1 MTDRPTTTLLHRA
14 LADDRRA
21 RIVAELESAGE
32 GLDASDLGRRVG
44 LHPNTVRWHL
54 GVLADAGLVD
64 SRRAGRETRYTP
76 TPAPMGEAIS
86 WMTEVGGRWDERL
99 AALERQVA
107 RRRAR
112 P

>member
-1 MTDRPTTTLLHRA
+1 MSEPDVFSA
-14 LADDRRA
+14 LADPTRRTVLEEIA
-21 RIVAELESAGE
+21 TRGSATATELAVPLGITRQAVAK
-32 GLDASDLGRRVG
+32 
-44 LHPNTVRWHL
+44 HL

-86 WMTEVGGRWDERL
+86 WMTEIGGRWDERL

>member
-1 MTDRPTTTLLHRA
+1 MSDPDVFSA
-14 LADDRRA
+14 LADPTRRTVLEEIA
-21 RIVAELESAGE
+21 TRGSATATELAVPLGITRQAVAK
-32 GLDASDLGRRVG
+32 
-44 LHPNTVRWHL
+44 HL
-54 GVLADAGLVD
+54 GVLSDAGLVD
-64 SRRAGRETRYTP
+64 GRRAGRETRYTP

>member
-1 MTDRPTTTLLHRA
+1 MPLGITRQA
-14 LADDRRA
+14 
-21 RIVAELESAGE
+21 VAK
-32 GLDASDLGRRVG
+32 
-44 LHPNTVRWHL
+44 HL

-64 SRRAGRETRYTP
+64 GRRAGRETRYTP

-86 WMTEVGGRWDERL
+86 WMTEVGGRWDARL